1 MSTSTTKKEKGGWN
15 FSKAF
20 WTANM
25 VELLERGAYYAV
37 FIAIT
42 IYLSDVVG
50 FSDIEAGYVAGI
62 FSAGLYFLPTFS
74 GAYADKIGFRPS
86 VILAFSLLAVGYF
99 TLGFLPYKATVIG
112 GLALVMLGGSFIK
125 SIITGTV
132 ARETDAG
139 NRARGYAI
147 FYALVNVGAF
157 LGKTIAYPVRINLG
171 VLYINYYASAL
182 AALALIVTLLFYKSN
197 REKGTGKN
205 IKEIWEALLAL
216 LKRGRLVILII
227 LITGFWMIQHQLYAS
242 MPKYI
247 IRTIGPH
254 AAPEWYAN
262 VNPLI
267 VVISVMF
274 ITEIMRKKKAITSMI
289 IGMFIMPVSAFAMS
303 MGPWLAGIK
312 GNSMDLGLMN
322 LHPIAVMMIVGIIFQ
337 AIAET
342 FITPRYLEYFSLQA
356 PKDEEGMY
364 LGFSH
369 LHSFLASLFGFISS
383 GYLLDKYVPN
393 PKTLNQEQLI
403 HAYDHAH
410 YIWYVYAIIGL
421 TAAVLLVIF
430 AKVTEAIDKKKEL
443 KKVA

>member
-1 MSTSTTKKEKGGWN
+1 MTKSTIQKGNSWN

-42 IYLSDVVG
+42 LYLSDVVG

-99 TLGFLPYKATVIG
+99 SLGLLPYKAAVIPA
-112 GLALVMLGGSFIK
+112 LFLVMLGGSFIK

-132 ARETDAG
+132 ARETEPH

-171 VLYINYYASAL
+171 IVYINYYASAL
-182 AALALIVTLLFYKSN
+182 AVIALIVSLLFYKSN
-197 REKGTGKN
+197 REKGTGKS
-205 IKEIWEALLAL
+205 IQEIWHALFSL
-216 LKRGRLVILII
+216 LKRGRLVVLII
-227 LITGFWMIQHQLYAS
+227 LITGFWMIQYQLYAS

-247 IRTIGPH
+247 IRTVGAQ

-262 VNPLI
+262 VNPL
-267 VVISVMF
+267 VVVLMVMLV
-274 ITEIMRKKKAITSMI
+274 TELMRKKKAITSMVV
-289 IGMFIMPVSAFAMS
+289 GMFIMPISALAMS
-303 MGPWLAGIK
+303 MGPWLSNITGSSISFGIF
-312 GNSMDLGLMN
+312 S

-342 FITPRYLEYFSLQA
+342 FISPRYLEYFSLQA
-356 PKDEEGMY
+356 PKGEEGMY

-369 LHSFLASLFGFISS
+369 LHSFLASLLGFISS
-383 GYLLDKYVPN
+383 GYLLDKYCPN
-393 PKTLNQEQLI
+393 PNTLSEVEKLT
-403 HAYDHAH
+403 AYDHAH
-410 YIWYVYAIIGL
+410 YIWYIYAVIGI
-421 TAAVLLVIF
+421 TAAVLLVLF
-430 AKVTEAIDKKKEL
+430 AKITGYIDKKKAL
-443 KKVA
+443 NQVV

>member
-1 MSTSTTKKEKGGWN
+1 MTKEKVGTRDTWK
-15 FSKAF
+15 FSNAF

-42 IYLSDVVG
+42 LYLSDVVG

-74 GAYADKIGFRPS
+74 GAYADKIGFRAS
-86 VILAFSLLAVGYF
+86 VILAFSLLSVGYF
-99 TLGFLPYKATVIG
+99 TLGFLPYKATVIV
-112 GLALVMLGGSFIK
+112 ALLIVMLGGSFIK

-139 NRARGYAI
+139 NRARGYSI

-157 LGKTIAYPVRINLG
+157 AGKTIAYPVRINLG
-171 VLYINYYASAL
+171 VVYINYYAAGLAL
-182 AALALIVTLLFYKSN
+182 VALIVSVLFYKSSHE
-197 REKGTGKN
+197 RGTGKS
-205 IKEIWEALLAL
+205 IKEIWQALRAL
-216 LKRGRLVILII
+216 MKRGRLVVLII

-247 IRTIGPH
+247 IRTVGAQ

-267 VVISVMF
+267 VVILVVF
-274 ITEIMRKKKAITSMI
+274 VTELMRRKKAITSMT
-289 IGMFIMPVSAFAMS
+289 IGMFIMPISAFAMS
-303 MGPWLAGIK
+303 LGPWLMGQTGENISF
-312 GNSMDLGLMN
+312 GFFS

-342 FITPRYLEYFSLQA
+342 FISPRYLEYFSLQS
-356 PKDEEGMY
+356 PKGEEGMY

-369 LHSFLASLFGFISS
+369 LHSFLASLLGFISS
-383 GYLLDKYVPN
+383 GYLLDKYCPN
-393 PKTLNQEQLI
+393 PDTLTEAEKVT
-403 HAYDHAH
+403 AYDHAH
-410 YIWYVYAIIGL
+410 YIWYVYAAIGL
-421 TAAVLLVIF
+421 VAAISLIIF
-430 AKVTEAIDKKKEL
+430 SKVTRYLDAKKAL
-443 KKVA
+443 QQA

>member
-1 MSTSTTKKEKGGWN
+1 MTKHDKSTKQSWR
-15 FSKAF
+15 FPQAF
-20 WTANM
+20 WTANF

-42 IYLSDVVG
+42 LYLSDVVG
-50 FSDIEAGYVAGI
+50 FSDIEAGYVAGM

-74 GAYADKIGFRPS
+74 GAYADKIGFRPA

-99 TLGFLPYKATVIG
+99 SLGFLPYKATVIPA
-112 GLALVMLGGSFIK
+112 LILVMIGGSFIK

-132 ARETDAG
+132 ARETNQS

-147 FYALVNVGAF
+147 FYAMVNVGAF

-171 VLYINYYASAL
+171 TVYINYYASAL
-182 AALALIVTLLFYKSN
+182 AVVALIVSLLFYKSN
-197 REKGTGKN
+197 HEKGSGKS
-205 IKEIWEALLAL
+205 IKEIWHALVAL
-216 LKRGRLVILII
+216 TKRGRLVILII

-247 IRTIGPH
+247 IRTVGAA

-267 VVISVMF
+267 VVMMVVF

-289 IGMFIMPVSAFAMS
+289 VGMFIMPISAFAMS
-303 MGPWLAGIK
+303 LGPWLSQITGDSI
-312 GNSMDLGLMN
+312 SFGLFS
-322 LHPIAVMMIVGIIFQ
+322 LHPIAVMMIVGIVFQ

-342 FITPRYLEYFSLQA
+342 FISPRYLEYFSIQS
-356 PKDEEGMY
+356 PKGEEGMY

-369 LHSFLASLFGFISS
+369 LHSFLASLLGFISS
-383 GYLLDKYVPN
+383 GYLLDKYCPN
-393 PKTLNQEQLI
+393 PNTLSEAEKLT
-403 HAYDHAH
+403 AYDHAH
-410 YIWYVYAIIGL
+410 YIWYVYAAIGL
-421 TAAVLLVIF
+421 SAAVLLLVFNI
-430 AKVTEAIDKKKEL
+430 VTKAIDKRKGLIPAE
-443 KKVA
+443 

>member
-1 MSTSTTKKEKGGWN
+1 MSKFTTKKVKGGWK

-42 IYLSDVVG
+42 LYLSDVVG

-86 VILAFSLLAVGYF
+86 VILAFSLLTVGYF
-99 TLGFLPYKATVIG
+99 TLGFLPYKPTVIG

-182 AALALIVTLLFYKSN
+182 ALLALIVTLLFYKSN

-205 IKEIWEALLAL
+205 IKEIWGALLAL
-216 LKRGRLVILII
+216 LKRGRLVILIV

-247 IRTIGPH
+247 IRTIGPQ

-289 IGMFIMPVSAFAMS
+289 IGMFIMPISAFAMS

-312 GNSMDLGLMN
+312 GSSIDMGLIN

-356 PKDEEGMY
+356 PKGEEGMY

-369 LHSFLASLFGFISS
+369 LHSFLASLLGFISS

-393 PKTLNQEQLI
+393 PKTLNAEQLI

-410 YIWYVYAIIGL
+410 YIWYIYAIIGL
-421 TAAVLLVIF
+421 TAAVLLVVF
-430 AKVTEAIDKKKEL
+430 AKVTEAIDKKNEL